1 MARRNIVERY
11 AEMPE
16 GMRKPLWRF
25 FHGLIHRRDR
35 KHRVRF
41 MNYGYVDEEM
51 AKSPIN
57 LKEEDA
63 VERYCVNMYHQTVQ
77 EVDLAGKNVLEIG
90 CGRGGGADYISRYMK
105 PKTYIGLDLNQQV
118 VKSCNKTFDNPGL
131 EFVQGCADDLPFEEG
146 EFDAIVNVESSRC
159 YPDMMGFLHEAKCVL
174 KPGGHL
180 LFSDMRYV
188 EEHEMLQKQFAEV
201 GFKVLVEKDI
211 LPHVVKALEIDDERR
226 KKWINERVKSKFG
239 RKSTQEFS
247 GTVGSQRYQLFKD
260 GTMGYYHFVLQKP
273 ITEEEKS

>member
-16 GMRKPLWRF
+16 KYRIPLWRF
-25 FHGLIHRRDR
+25 FHGLIQSKDR

-41 MNYGYVDEEM
+41 MNYGYVDQEL
-51 AKSPIN
+51 SQNPIK
-57 LKEEDA
+57 LHEDDA
-63 VERYCVNMYHQTVQ
+63 IERYCVNMYHQTVQ
-77 EVDLAGKNVLEIG
+77 EINLKGKNVLEVG

-105 PKTYIGLDLNQQV
+105 PKTYIGLDLNGKV
-118 VKSCNKTFDNPGL
+118 VKACNKTFDNPGL
-131 EFVQGCADDLPFEEG
+131 SFVQGCADDLPFEEE

-159 YPDMMGFLHEAKCVL
+159 YPDMIRFLQEVKRVL

-180 LFSDMRYV
+180 LFSDMRYI
-188 EEHEMLQKQFAEV
+188 EEHEMLKKQFAEV
-201 GFKVLVEKDI
+201 GFEILVEKNI
-211 LPHVVKALEIDDERR
+211 LPNVVEALESDDARR

-260 GTMGYYHFVLQKP
+260 GKMGYWHYVLQKP
-273 ITEEEKS
+273 E